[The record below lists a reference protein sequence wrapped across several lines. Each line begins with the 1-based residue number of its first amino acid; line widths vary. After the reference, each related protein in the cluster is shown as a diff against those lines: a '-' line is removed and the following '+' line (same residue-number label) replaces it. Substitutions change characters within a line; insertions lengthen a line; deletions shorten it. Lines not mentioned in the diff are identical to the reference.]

1 MRRIPVATLCF
12 ATAISTLR
20 AQLTAARV
28 EALPPAP
35 DRPTIQRLWHEG
47 YVVSDEATELAQE
60 LAAAVADQYTV
71 LREVGRGGSAV
82 VFLATDLKHDRSV
95 ALKVL
100 RAQLDATVSHDRFL
114 GEIRTTAR
122 LNHPHILAL
131 FDSGES
137 GGRVFFTMPFVEGE
151 SLRER
156 LRRETRL
163 SVDEALRITGEVA
176 SALEY
181 AHARRVVH
189 RDIKPE
195 NILLSASGHAFVSDF
210 GVAYALDEAR
220 SVARTDP
227 GFAVGT
233 LAYMSPEEM
242 EGERELDG
250 RADLYSLACV
260 LYEML
265 AGFPAFRNDGHRALE
280 ARDTIPSV
288 LAVRPEVPAAVDRAL
303 RHGLAKVPEQ
313 RFATMAE
320 FTAALRHASCFEI
333 STLGGLT
340 IRADGRP
347 VRGDRLSAHALACLA
362 VLAHA
367 GDRGVP
373 RERLEALLW
382 EGCPESE
389 ASLDGTLAA
398 IRSELGPADVLVGE
412 RVIQLDPALVDS
424 DVDRFTS
431 MMRAER
437 LADAVAQYH
446 GPFLDGFPLV
456 DAPAFAKWTEHTRAE
471 IAFEYA
477 IALERLARDASERGD
492 HADAV
497 RWWRKLAGQDPLNA
511 RLTVGLMRALAAAGD
526 RVGAIEQASIY
537 EVLIEEELELPPDRA
552 VVAFAERL
560 RAGWDVGS
568 AQEEPWPGDTAAL
581 PHVAEALEPLS
592 AAGGRATDTVEA
604 VTADSAAPTSGSRD
618 QAWRR
623 LVLVLVAITVLL
635 AALWILGAQPTHP
648 SAPHET
654 SAPNDRDAT
663 GRQTGGTRPSAG
675 IGAR

>member
-1 MRRIPVATLCF
+1 
-12 ATAISTLR
+12 
-20 AQLTAARV
+20 
-28 EALPPAP
+28 
-35 DRPTIQRLWHEG
+35 
-47 YVVSDEATELAQE
+47 VSDEATELAKE
-60 LAAAVADQYTV
+60 LAAAVADQYAV

-100 RAQLDATVSHDRFL
+100 RPQLDATVTHDRFL

-122 LNHPHILAL
+122 LNHPHILPL
-131 FDSGES
+131 FDSGETD
-137 GGRVFFTMPFVEGE
+137 GRVFFTMPFVEGE

-163 SVDEALRITGEVA
+163 SVDEALRIAGEVA

-265 AGFPAFRNDGHRALE
+265 VGSAPFRSEGRQALE

-288 LAVRPEVPAAVDRAL
+288 LAARPEVPAAVDRAL
-303 RHGLAKVPEQ
+303 RHALAKVPEE

-340 IRADGRP
+340 IRGDGRP
-347 VRGDRLSAHALACLA
+347 LRSDRLSPHALACLA
-362 VLAHA
+362 LLAHA
-367 GDRGVP
+367 GDRGVA

-382 EGCPESE
+382 DGREEVE
-389 ASLDGTLAA
+389 ASSRLEHTLAA

-412 RVIQLDPALVDS
+412 RVIHLESFLVDS
-424 DVDRFTS
+424 DVDRFAS
-431 MMRAER
+431 MIREER
-437 LADAVAQYH
+437 LADAVGQYY
-446 GPFLDGFPLV
+446 GPFLDGFPLI
-456 DAPAFAKWTEHTRAE
+456 DAPAFTKWAEHTRAE

-477 IALERLARDASERGD
+477 IALERLARDADARGD

-511 RLTVGLMRALAAAGD
+511 RLTVGLMRALAASGD
-526 RVGAIEQASIY
+526 RVGAIELASIY

-560 RAGWDVGS
+560 RAGWDAGN
-568 AQEEPWPGDTAAL
+568 APEEPWPGDTPTL
-581 PHVAEALEPLS
+581 PRVAEPLETTP
-592 AAGGRATDTVEA
+592 AGGGATDTDWGVGITNSVSTTTGA
-604 VTADSAAPTSGSRD
+604 RD
-618 QAWRR
+618 QVWRR
-623 LVLVLVAITVLL
+623 VVLVLAAITVLL
-635 AALWILGAQPTHP
+635 AALWILGAQPTQL

-654 SAPNDRDAT
+654 SAPNDSEVA